1 MYAVAANL
9 SVFFFSSTL
18 LLYRQFI
25 LQSSNT
31 LRLVTAQELKQFGI
45 KLGLALQCGAHNRSA
60 PPAAVPCH
68 TESAHI
74 QSNARSFTQM
84 VSISDNIVSI
94 KSPGKHDGYI
104 QIHSFRFYWKGKLQ
118 SISWLT
124 ECATDAHNPNCNQC
138 EYLGVSAHIIPPK
151 ASCSCETFQKK
162 KLVNYY
168 SRKQFFWCDF
178 HRGLVSY
185 FYLKARWARITSAP
199 A

>member
-74 QSNARSFTQM
+74 QSNVHSFTQM

-104 QIHSFRFYWKGKLQ
+104 QIHSFRFY
-118 SISWLT
+118 
-124 ECATDAHNPNCNQC
+124 
-138 EYLGVSAHIIPPK
+138 
-151 ASCSCETFQKK
+151 
-162 KLVNYY
+162 
-168 SRKQFFWCDF
+168 
-178 HRGLVSY
+178 
-185 FYLKARWARITSAP
+185 
-199 A
+199 